1 MTDPHFSFIFASY
14 AITVLVIGGVTIW
27 TILDYR
33 RLRSA
38 LARLPR
44 RNEETEG

>member
-1 MTDPHFSFIFASY
+1 VNDPHFGFIFASY
-14 AITVLVIGGVTIW
+14 AVTVLVIGGLIVW

-44 RNEETEG
+44 RDGEGEG